1 MHPYLNSSS
10 GDGALIVLQ
19 AELLPERV
27 EEFAAAQAK
36 ASLALMSRPGYLG
49 YDVHVG
55 SDSTQQTV
63 VRRFTSVGHATDW
76 MESSAFEE
84 LLSAETACMSTTA
97 RRSVVRIPI
106 TQAQV
111 ATSTITTRVKPGS
124 EEWFRQWQAT
134 MLSREQEFPGF
145 LGQHI
150 QAPISGVTDE
160 WVSIIAFA
168 GDEQLRAWMHSPDRK
183 ALLKESASHV
193 DRFDVRPS
201 QSAFESWFA
210 GAESGMRP
218 PPAWKLSAIVLLVLY
233 PVVMLEIF
241 TLNQWLASWGTAL
254 ATFIGNAVSVAL
266 TGFLLIPWASRLLR
280 WWLVPPAEESTR
292 RTAIGA
298 IVVVGLYAASVGF
311 FWAVTAAWG
320 T

>member
-1 MHPYLNSSS
+1 MHPYLNSAS
-10 GDGALIVLQ
+10 GDGALVVLQ
-19 AELLPERV
+19 AALRPDRV
-27 EEFAAAQAK
+27 QDFAAAQAE
-36 ASLALMSRPGYLG
+36 ASLALIHQPGYLG
-49 YDVHVG
+49 YDVHAG

-63 VRRFTSVGHATDW
+63 VRRFKSVGHATAW
-76 MESSAFEE
+76 MDSAAFAE
-84 LLSAETACMSTTA
+84 LLRAEQSCLATAG

-106 TQAQV
+106 EQAQV

-150 QAPISGVTDE
+150 QAPIDGVNDE
-160 WVSIIAFA
+160 WVSIIAFE
-168 GDEQLRAWMHSPDRK
+168 GEEKLRAWMHSPERK
-183 ALLKESASHV
+183 TLLAESNKHV
-193 DRFDVRPS
+193 ERFDVRPS

-210 GAESGMRP
+210 SAESGLRP

-254 ATFIGNAVSVAL
+254 ATFAGNAVSVAL

-280 WWLVPPAEESTR
+280 WWLVPPTEEASR
-292 RTAIGA
+292 RTLLGA
-298 IVVVGLYAASVGF
+298 IVVVALYAASVGV
-311 FWAVTAAWG
+311 FWVVSG
-320 T
+320 VLGS